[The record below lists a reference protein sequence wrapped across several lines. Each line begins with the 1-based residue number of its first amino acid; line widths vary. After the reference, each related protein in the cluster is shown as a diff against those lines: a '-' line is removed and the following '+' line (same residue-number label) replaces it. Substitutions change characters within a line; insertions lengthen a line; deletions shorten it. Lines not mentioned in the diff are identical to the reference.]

1 MALRIGGG
9 QKPPMD
15 PALLQAAQGAPAESV
30 TPVAPDAAAAP
41 QDMPDQLDASS
52 YEGDAGDG
60 ENAGAGGGEVDK
72 DTAGYLGPEDGPFM
86 CKNCTYYGRQAD
98 NTCAIVAGHIDPEGC
113 CNLFTNAGAQNAPED
128 TSGDAGDGGDMQ
140 MEEPQGSQEGY

>member
-30 TPVAPDAAAAP
+30 TPTDMPAAPDAQGTPDAP
-41 QDMPDQLDASS
+41 PDMPDQ
-52 YEGDAGDG
+52 EDAG
-60 ENAGAGGGEVDK
+60 AAGGGEVDK

-86 CKNCTYYGRQAD
+86 CKNCTYYGRQAEG
-98 NTCAIVAGHIDPEGC
+98 TCAIVAGHIDPEGC
-113 CNLFTNAGAQNAPED
+113 CNLFTNAGEQNMPED
-128 TSGDAGDGGDMQ
+128 GGEMQ
-140 MEEPQGSQEGY
+140 MEEPMQEPEAEQGSQEGY